1 MRQLNNKVSR
11 GGDWRKEVEEKEAVG
26 HLVVMMMMAVVMV
39 VVVEEEEE
47 EEEGR

>member
-39 VVVEEEEE
+39 VVVVEEEE